1 MVKEGILIGKPATIG
16 KLNVMLSMTLLLK
29 KTSVT
34 SKQTAD
40 RKIHLRSREFPC
52 FSKIPFAT
60 RPFFKQ
66 WYIHTID
73 VIKIMF
79 ISQVEARM
87 VMEDLRTH
95 YGKSKRNFITVDEFC
110 AFTGIS
116 KSYVRMH
123 LVSRLLEQELKMQCN
138 TAAID

>member
-1 MVKEGILIGKPATIG
+1 
-16 KLNVMLSMTLLLK
+16 MTLFLK
-29 KTSVT
+29 KPSVT
-34 SKQTAD
+34 AKQTAD
-40 RKIHLRSREFPC
+40 RKIHLRSKEFPC

-73 VIKIMF
+73 VTKIMF
-79 ISQVEARM
+79 ISQVEARL
-87 VMEDLRTH
+87 VMEDLRDH

-123 LVSRLLEQELKMQCN
+123 LVSRLLEQELKAECAN
-138 TAAID
+138 VII

>member
-1 MVKEGILIGKPATIG
+1 MALF
-16 KLNVMLSMTLLLK
+16 LK

-34 SKQTAD
+34 AKQTAD
-40 RKIHLRSREFPC
+40 RKIHLRSKEFPC

-66 WYIHTID
+66 WYIHTVD
-73 VIKIMF
+73 VTKIMF
-79 ISQVEARM
+79 ICHAEAKM
-87 VMEDLRTH
+87 VMEDLRSH
-95 YGKSKRNFITVDEFC
+95 YGKSKRNSITVDEFC

-123 LVSRLLEQELKMQCN
+123 LVSRLLEQEIKAECAN
-138 TAAID
+138 ATI